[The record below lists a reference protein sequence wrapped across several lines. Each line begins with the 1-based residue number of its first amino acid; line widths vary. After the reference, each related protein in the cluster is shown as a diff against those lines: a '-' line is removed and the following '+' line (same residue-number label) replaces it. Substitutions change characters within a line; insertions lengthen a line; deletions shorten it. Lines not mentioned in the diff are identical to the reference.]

1 MPHRH
6 FPRTIPGDPN
16 PTTFL
21 VFLGMHCAMGVA
33 AGTICAAIVVL
44 IDLGGMKQLLVNS
57 SEPFIP
63 MFVLFTMFALTFGA
77 VKMGVAIMSLPRE
90 APDGAE
96 DDAEYHE
103 PPEPPQPRE

>member
-1 MPHRH
+1 MPHRY

-16 PTTFL
+16 PPSLL

-33 AGTICAAIVVL
+33 AGTVCAAIVVL
-44 IDLGGMKQLLVNS
+44 IDLGGIKQLLVNS

-77 VKMGVAIMSLPRE
+77 VKMGTAIMSLPLE
-90 APDGAE
+90 APDEAE
-96 DDAEYHE
+96 DDVEYHE
-103 PPEPPQPRE
+103 PPEPAQPRD